1 MIKIYKPKNSLH
13 IQIQIHRKATKNYE
27 KQGNMTTTKV
37 NKSTIMKSTD
47 SGMDEIPD
55 KSEE

>member
-1 MIKIYKPKNSLH
+1 
-13 IQIQIHRKATKNYE
+13 
-27 KQGNMTTTKV
+27 MTTTKV

-55 KSEE
+55 KSEEWL